1 MGKIRLDSRLS
12 AVADFVREGL
22 TVADI
27 GTDHAY
33 LLAYLLENNKI
44 KNGIAADL
52 RKGPLENAKK
62 TLIDCGQLEKVKLVL
77 SDGLDI
83 LKKGDC
89 DDIVIAGMGGILIK
103 DILERT
109 PWIYDKKIRIIAQP
123 MTHAEVLREF
133 FINNGF
139 RIIKE
144 TAATDGKH
152 YYCIILSEFDGK
164 KRTAEAWYTY
174 VGELIN
180 NNDDV
185 SEKYIGKVISTLE
198 KKLTAIK
205 NAGVADSEN
214 LEKTLNDI
222 KLKISEVKNG

>member
-12 AVADFVREGL
+12 AVADFVRDGS

-52 RKGPLENAKK
+52 RKGPLDNAKK
-62 TLIDCGQLEKVKLVL
+62 TLLDCGQLEKVRLVL
-77 SDGLDI
+77 SDGLDEI
-83 LKKGDC
+83 KHGDC
-89 DDIVIAGMGGILIK
+89 DDVVIAGMGGILIK
-103 DILERT
+103 EILERT
-109 PWIYDKKIRIIAQP
+109 PWVFDDKIRIIAQP

-139 RIIKE
+139 KILKE
-144 TAATDGKH
+144 SAATDGKRH
-152 YYCIILSEFDGK
+152 YCIILAEFDGE
-164 KRTAEAWYTY
+164 KRVAEAWYTY
-174 VGELIN
+174 AGELIN
-180 NNDDV
+180 NKDEISLAYINKIV
-185 SEKYIGKVISTLE
+185 SALE

-205 NAGVADSEN
+205 SAGIADNEN
-214 LEKTLNDI
+214 LEITLNNLKQ
-222 KLKISEVKNG
+222 KLAEVKNG